1 MTKRAQGLRPS
12 RRLVAVVP
20 ALAAGA
26 LLLAACGNGEVA
38 TPSGPGSEAE
48 PGIGELPPVFTP
60 SPEPGGEQSAD
71 RDDEP
76 GDGEG
81 VVTETV
87 AEAALADASGTSVGT
102 ATFLPD
108 GESMK
113 ITVEVD
119 GLAQGSHTVLLTD
132 SGVCEA
138 ADGFASAGDAL
149 VLDGTTVGE
158 LSTLTVDETGE
169 GSLTTDTATV
179 VTRSELTE
187 GQGTALVVADGDERV
202 ACGVVELV

>member
-26 LLLAACGNGEVA
+26 LMLAACGNGEVA

-60 SPEPGGEQSAD
+60 SAEPGGEQSAD
-71 RDDEP
+71 RNTGAD
-76 GDGEG
+76 EG

-87 AEAALADASGTSVGT
+87 AEAALTDVSGTSVGT

-119 GLAQGSHTVLLTD
+119 GLDQGSHAVLLTD

-138 ADGFASAGDAL
+138 TDDFASAGDAL

-158 LSTLTVDETGE
+158 LSTLTVDESGE
-169 GSLTTDTATV
+169 GSLTTDTVTV
-179 VTRSELTE
+179 VTRSELTQ
-187 GQGTALVVADGDERV
+187 GQGTALVVADGDDRV

>member
-1 MTKRAQGLRPS
+1 MTKRAQGFRPS

-26 LLLAACGNGEVA
+26 LMLAACSNGEEAVA
-38 TPSGPGSEAE
+38 SGPGSKAE

-60 SPEPGGEQSAD
+60 SPEPGGEASAD
-71 RDDEP
+71 RDTGAD
-76 GDGEG
+76 EG

-87 AEAALADASGTSVGT
+87 AQAALTDAAGTSVGT

-119 GLAQGSHTVLLTD
+119 GLEPGTHAVLLTD

-149 VLDGTTVGE
+149 VVDGTTVGE
-158 LSTLTVDETGE
+158 LSTLTVDSIGE
-169 GSLTTDTATV
+169 GSVTTDTVTV
-179 VTRSELTE
+179 VTRSQLTQ
-187 GQGTALVVADGDERV
+187 GQGTALVVADGDDRV